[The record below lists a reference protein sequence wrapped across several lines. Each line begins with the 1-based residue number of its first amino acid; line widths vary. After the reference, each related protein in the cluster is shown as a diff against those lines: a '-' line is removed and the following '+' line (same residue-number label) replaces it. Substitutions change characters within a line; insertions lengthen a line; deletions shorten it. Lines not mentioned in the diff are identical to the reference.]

1 MQSVAKLVEDLGRAW
16 YKMAGEATPAYVL
29 GGRLYLSKSGW
40 LLLAVPNAF
49 VHGLFDA
56 LQEPGAEEP
65 YGKDDIVNAHISVM
79 TSEEVAKIGPNEIT
93 ERGQIFR
100 YQLGPVKTVAPTSWE
115 GVSRVWYVTITS
127 PELRK
132 LRASYGLSPQPRGDW
147 DFHITFGVRKKRVL
161 YDDNDSSKRKLPAVS
176 A

>member
-1 MQSVAKLVEDLGRAW
+1 MTAAELVQELGRTW
-16 YKMAGEATPAYVL
+16 YKTAGAATPDYVL

-56 LQEPGAEEP
+56 LQEPGVEKP
-65 YGKDDIVNAHISVM
+65 CDKDNLINAHISVM
-79 TSEEVAKIGPNEIT
+79 TASETDKIGADKIT
-93 ERGQIFR
+93 ERGKIFR
-100 YQLGPVKTVAPTSWE
+100 YQIGAVKTVVPTTWD
-115 GVSRVWYVTITS
+115 GVGRVWYVTVNS

-147 DFHITFGVRKKRVL
+147 DFHITFGVRKARVL
-161 YDDNDSSKRKLPAVS
+161 YDDASSKK
-176 A
+176 